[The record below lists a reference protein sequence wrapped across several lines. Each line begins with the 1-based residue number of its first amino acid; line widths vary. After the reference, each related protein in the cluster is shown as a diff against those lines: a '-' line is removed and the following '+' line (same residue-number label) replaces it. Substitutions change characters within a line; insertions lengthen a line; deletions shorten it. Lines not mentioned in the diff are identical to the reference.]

1 MGDKS
6 DVLTVQNYELM
17 VIFLADIGEAAI
29 NKELDELRKHISS
42 NGGAVLNEDTWG
54 AKDLAFHIKKQDR
67 GFYYVMSFSL
77 DTSKVAEMQRSLVL
91 NPVVI
96 RSLMVKMPEKYIF
109 RTFAEYQDE
118 EEKAKLAKEEAK
130 REKESKKND
139 SGPKPRVAKFEKK
152 PEVKPAAPKAEVKEE
167 KKVAVKEEVK
177 VEEKEEVKEE
187 KKVKKAAPSKI
198 KLEEVDAKLKS
209 IIDDPD
215 ITL

>member
-29 NKELDELRKHISS
+29 NKELDELRKYISS

-54 AKDLAFHIKKQDR
+54 VKDLAFHIKKQDR

-77 DTSKVAEMQRSLVL
+77 DTLKVAEMQRGLVL

-96 RSLMVKMPEKYIF
+96 RALMVKMPEKYVF

-130 REKESKKND
+130 REKESKKNE
-139 SGPKPRVAKFEKK
+139 SGPKPRTPKFEKK
-152 PEVKPAAPKAEVKEE
+152 PEVKAEVKPAAPKEEVKAEVKEE
-167 KKVAVKEEVK
+167 KKP
-177 VEEKEEVKEE
+177 
-187 KKVKKAAPSKI
+187 KKAAPSKI

>member
-17 VIFLADIGEAAI
+17 VIFLADIGETAI

-42 NGGAVLNEDTWG
+42 NGGAILNEDTWG

-77 DTSKVAEMQRSLVL
+77 DTSKVAEMQRGLVL

-118 EEKAKLAKEEAK
+118 EEKAKIAKEEAK

-152 PEVKPAAPKAEVKEE
+152 PEVKHSAPAPKEVVKEE
-167 KKVAVKEEVK
+167 KKV
-177 VEEKEEVKEE
+177 EKEEIKEE
-187 KKVKKAAPSKI
+187 KKVKKAAPPKI

>member
-42 NGGAVLNEDTWG
+42 NGGAILNEDTWG

-77 DTSKVAEMQRSLVL
+77 DTSKVAEMQRGLVL

-96 RSLMVKMPEKYIF
+96 RSLMVKMPEKYVF

-118 EEKAKLAKEEAK
+118 EEKAKIAKEEAK

-139 SGPKPRVAKFEKK
+139 SGPKPRV
-152 PEVKPAAPKAEVKEE
+152 VKHSAPAPKVEVKEE
-167 KKVAVKEEVK
+167 KKVAV
-177 VEEKEEVKEE
+177 KEEVKEE